1 MRLES
6 RDRQVLAETFLS
18 RVVRRDDLIG
28 LGFFGSV
35 PRCNARLLALKEEG
49 YLRSKSHL
57 GGAELRAPL
66 YICSATGVR
75 VAAAELDIAP
85 DEAIEA
91 HRAGVRDLAIRH
103 ALKCTDLRLQFK
115 RDLIECE
122 SLCLAEWSQEF
133 LCHHEFT
140 TSGDRTVVIKPDAL
154 AVLES
159 EGRAH
164 HLFIEADLGNAAL
177 PKYREKINRY
187 CQYEATGA
195 FADAYGAEAFSVLTV
210 TTDERRLTNLLRVAE
225 DLPFL
230 FTTWKRVAAA
240 HLVGPV
246 VTSSRGDQQ
255 TLTEAL
261 R

>member
-1 MRLES
+1 MRLET

-35 PRCNARLLALKEEG
+35 PRCNARLLALKGEG
-49 YLRSKSHL
+49 YLRAKSHL

-66 YICSATGVR
+66 YLCSAKGVR
-75 VAAAELDIAP
+75 VAAAELEIAP

-115 RDLIECE
+115 RDLTERE
-122 SLCLAEWSQEF
+122 PLCLAEWSQEF

-140 TSGDRTVVIKPDAL
+140 TSGNRTVVIKPDAL
-154 AVLES
+154 AVLEC
-159 EGRAH
+159 EGQTH
-164 HLFIEADLGNAAL
+164 HLFIEADLGNAAV

-187 CQYEATGA
+187 RQYEATGA
-195 FADAYGAEAFSVLTV
+195 FAEAYGAESFSVLTV
-210 TTDERRLTNLLRVAE
+210 TTDERRLTNLLRVAN
-225 DLPFL
+225 DSPFL
-230 FTTWKRVAAA
+230 FTTWKRIATS
-240 HLVGPV
+240 HLTGPII
-246 VTSSRGDQQ
+246 SSASGDQQ
-255 TLTEAL
+255 AL
-261 R
+261 REVLR